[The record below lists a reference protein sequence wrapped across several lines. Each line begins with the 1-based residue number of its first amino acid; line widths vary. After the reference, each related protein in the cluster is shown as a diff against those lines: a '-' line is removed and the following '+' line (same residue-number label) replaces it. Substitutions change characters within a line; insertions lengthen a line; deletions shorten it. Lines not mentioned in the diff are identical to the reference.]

1 MIIEQTTFARSNTI
15 FSDQNACLVSYTIIE
30 EGLVKILLDQD
41 DRANRFCSIICEFA
55 RSYDR

>member
-30 EGLVKILLDQD
+30 EGLVKILLDQYKVILS
-41 DRANRFCSIICEFA
+41 R
-55 RSYDR
+55 YK